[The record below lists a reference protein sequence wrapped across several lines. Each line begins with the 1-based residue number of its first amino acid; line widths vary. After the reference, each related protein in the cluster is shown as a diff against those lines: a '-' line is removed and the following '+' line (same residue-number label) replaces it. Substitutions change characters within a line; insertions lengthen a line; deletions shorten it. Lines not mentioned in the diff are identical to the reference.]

1 MTTIDRRAMLRALL
15 GGAAAATAGLT
26 LIPDAVDSAPLTLPA
41 RDGAAVENPIEQ
53 AVVVTR
59 RAGRRPPRRPRTK
72 CWYKNGKRVC
82 ASQYQR

>member
-1 MTTIDRRAMLRALL
+1 MTTIDRRAMIRFVL
-15 GGAAAATAGLT
+15 GGAVAATAGLA
-26 LIPDAVDSAPLTLPA
+26 LIPGSAESAPLTRTA
-41 RDGAAVENPIEQ
+41 RESVAAGTPVEQ

-59 RAGRRPPRRPRTK
+59 RAGRRPPRRPGTK